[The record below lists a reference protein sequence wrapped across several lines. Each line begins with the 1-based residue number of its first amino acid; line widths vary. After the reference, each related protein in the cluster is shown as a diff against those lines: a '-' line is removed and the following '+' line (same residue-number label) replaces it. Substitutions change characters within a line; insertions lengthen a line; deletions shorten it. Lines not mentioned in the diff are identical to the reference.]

1 MQFSDQMWEEIRKLK
16 LGGVTWELLPTKEP
30 QKIIV
35 PSSIP
40 PEPAKPPEPVIVP
53 EVIEYNKVIP
63 AKEEVV
69 IPTQKEAV
77 KKPKKEKNET
87 PTIPK
92 KRATHKR
99 GKGNAKKWVRSLCPK
114 DGRPIMATR

>member
-1 MQFSDQMWEEIRKLK
+1 MVRVLKIEQQGNREVRRTMQFSDQMWEEIRKLK

-35 PSSIP
+35 PSSM
-40 PEPAKPPEPVIVP
+40 PPEPVIVP

-69 IPTQKEAV
+69 IPTKKEAV

-87 PTIPK
+87 PTVQK
-92 KRATHKR
+92 KRATNKR
-99 GKGNAKKWVRSLCPK
+99 SKGNAKK
-114 DGRPIMATR
+114 

>member
-30 QKIIV
+30 KKIIV
-35 PSSIP
+35 PSSMP
-40 PEPAKPPEPVIVP
+40 PVVPEPVIVP

-69 IPTQKEAV
+69 IPTKKEVV

-87 PTIPK
+87 PTVQK
-92 KRATHKR
+92 KRATNKR
-99 GKGNAKKWVRSLCPK
+99 GKGNAKK
-114 DGRPIMATR
+114 

>member
-35 PSSIP
+35 PSSMP
-40 PEPAKPPEPVIVP
+40 PIEPVIVP

-69 IPTQKEAV
+69 IP
-77 KKPKKEKNET
+77 KKLKKEKNET
-87 PTIPK
+87 PKIPK

-99 GKGNAKKWVRSLCPK
+99 SKGNAKK
-114 DGRPIMATR
+114 